1 MNFNEHSPAQ
11 KKISINN
18 ENSNNYDSSGIQ
30 IIEESNTN
38 NSNEKTINHKEKGK
52 KQIKKQILKKI
63 SNDIEIVQEQKIV
76 KIKDLINDDYINSY
90 DPIMQDNTVFPKLRF
105 FVDNESVS
113 ESDIDL
119 SSASLSSEEMENNNE
134 TKKK

>member
-1 MNFNEHSPAQ
+1 MNSNEHSPTQ

-18 ENSNNYDSSGIQ
+18 ENYNNYDTSGIQ

-38 NSNEKTINHKEKGK
+38 NSNEKTVHHKEKGK
-52 KQIKKQILKKI
+52 KQIKKNILKKI
-63 SNDIEIVQEQKIV
+63 NNEIEIVQEQKIV
-76 KIKDLINDDYINSY
+76 KIKELINDEYINSY
-90 DPIMQDNTVFPKLRF
+90 DPIMQDNTVFPKLSF

-113 ESDIDL
+113 ESDKDL

-134 TKKK
+134 AKK